1 MSGLRVLGPLDRGFA
16 WRRGEGPVRD
26 PWRLPLGRLR
36 ELRGGFAWAATTSDG
51 AGGERHRLARDP
63 LGVGKLFWAEA
74 GEGRLLAAARP
85 WRLVEAG
92 CPMERVRAVP
102 PGTAVEAVST
112 AGPWDGPAPRETAR
126 WEPSGRRDSPDGAET
141 EAGGPSP
148 EAVAARIRATLNA
161 FLDDLS
167 AEAGDRPVY
176 VCLSGGLDSSGVAA
190 LARRHFGDAVAVS
203 FDLDRGSGR
212 SSEDREAARRV
223 ARGLDLPLL
232 EVTVPPGRLLE
243 PLDTVLREGMDWRG
257 FNVHAGLVNA
267 WLALGVAADAA
278 GRAGR
283 DGARPLVLT
292 GELANEFLA
301 DYRPET
307 YRGET
312 HYRLPR
318 LGKERLRRALVRG
331 IATCHRETGVFEAL
345 GIRCVQPYAVAA
357 DAFCQ
362 LPAAFLE
369 RSGAK
374 RELARAVFG
383 DAVPEFVYARSKV
396 RAQVGDDRV
405 GRGVLGHCLDRGI
418 DAAHLRRRFAEL
430 HDVADPRRLDGF
442 IRGGRYAASLPWTRS
457 EGSEEVR
464 LVEG

>member
-1 MSGLRVLGPLDRGFA
+1 MSGLRVLGRLDRGFA
-16 WRRGEGPVRD
+16 WRRGEGLVRD

-36 ELRGGFAWAATTSDG
+36 ELRGGFAWAATRSDG
-51 AGGERHRLARDP
+51 RGEERHRLVRDP
-63 LGVGKLFWAEA
+63 LGMGKLFWAR
-74 GEGRLLAAARP
+74 GEDGQLLAAARP

-92 CPMERVRAVP
+92 CPLERVRAVP
-102 PGTAVEAVST
+102 PGTAVEAAS
-112 AGPWDGPAPRETAR
+112 AAEPWGVPAPRETAR
-126 WEPSGRRDSPDGAET
+126 WDPPGRRDPPDG
-141 EAGGPSP
+141 EAAAGPSP
-148 EAVAARIRATLNA
+148 GAVAGRIRATLDA
-161 FLDDLS
+161 FLADVS

-176 VCLSGGLDSSGVAA
+176 VCLSGGLDSTGVAA
-190 LARRHFGDAVAVS
+190 LARRHFGDVVAVS
-203 FDLDRGSGR
+203 FDLDRPSGR

-223 ARGLDLPLL
+223 TREMGLPLL

-243 PLDTVLREGMDWRG
+243 PLDTVLREGVDWRG

-278 GRAGR
+278 GRTER

-318 LGKERLRRALVRG
+318 LGTDRLRRALVRG

-357 DAFCQ
+357 DAF
-362 LPAAFLE
+362 LEIPAAYLE

-374 RELARAVFG
+374 RELARGIFG
-383 DAVPEFVYARSKV
+383 EGVPDFVCARSKV

-418 DAAHLRRRFAEL
+418 DADHLRRRFAEI
-430 HDVADPRRLDGF
+430 HDVSDPGQLDHF
-442 IRGGRYAASLPWTRS
+442 IRGGRYAASLPWTRD
-457 EGSEEVR
+457 EEVR